1 MREMP
6 VMNLYL
12 YLDRKTAIHGLDPRT
27 KLFILLC
34 SFVVASLQQHPVSA
48 MMVTSAIGAHGV
60 LSRSLSNIRRIAGLL
75 TAIGILT
82 VLLWSIQAKGVTPL
96 FWRFQVE
103 PLLYGISTGIKIDS
117 MIVAGVIFL
126 STTKNEEVAI
136 GLVKLGLP
144 YSFSFAFC
152 TALRLTPTIV
162 GSAQMVAQAQKS
174 RGLDLRG
181 GGLLSRTKKYIPLLI
196 PIFLTTLRYTNQL
209 SMALES
215 KAFRAMEK
223 RTFLLEA
230 RFRARDSWVAFALIL
245 VLIIAILIR
254 IKGIGEIQG
263 LLL

>member
-1 MREMP
+1 MSF
-6 VMNLYL
+6 YL
-12 YLDRKTAIHGLDPRT
+12 YLDKKTPIHGLDPRT
-27 KLFILLC
+27 KLFILLS
-34 SFVVASLQQHPVSA
+34 SFIVASIQQHPLSA
-48 MMVTSAIGAHGV
+48 MVVAMAILAHA
-60 LSRSLSNIRRIAGLL
+60 LFSRSLPNIRRIAGLL

-144 YSFSFAFC
+144 YSFTFAFC
-152 TALRLTPTIV
+152 TALRLAPTIV
-162 GSAQMVAQAQKS
+162 GSAQMVAQAQRS
-174 RGLDLRG
+174 RGLDLRR

-215 KAFRAMEK
+215 KAFRAMGT
-223 RTFLLEA
+223 RTFLLDA
-230 RFRARDSWVAFALIL
+230 RFGARDYWVAFALIL

-254 IKGIGEIQG
+254 IKGLGEIQG